1 MVEVKE
7 ISKTTDTKID
17 ELEAALLNNCP
28 LIDCPLVHTFVPGMY
43 IRRIFMPKGK
53 YNPETGVDDINVV
66 TSMIHKTTH
75 PFFVLSGKVAVFS
88 ENDGEQIITA
98 PFHGFTTPGTRRVL
112 RIIESCVWVTCH
124 VTSIQPK
131 DDSDE
136 AILEAADRV
145 LDEIIDM
152 RVNPLIGSVVRQ
164 NKIQDKNIVN
174 SLNLPLCQ

>member
-1 MVEVKE
+1 MTEVAE
-7 ISKTTDTKID
+7 IQKSTDTKID

-53 YNPETGVDDINVV
+53 YNPETGVDDINIV

-75 PFFVLSGKVAVFS
+75 PFFVLTGKVAVFS

-112 RIIESCVWVTCH
+112 RIIEDTCWVTCH

-136 AILEAADRV
+136 AILEAADLV
-145 LDEIIDM
+145 LNEIIDM
-152 RVNPLIGSVVRQ
+152 RENPLLGGVARQ
-164 NKIQDKNIVN
+164 NVIQKDNNIIN
-174 SLNLPLCQ
+174 QLN

>member
-1 MVEVKE
+1 MNEVTE
-7 ISKTTDTKID
+7 IEKSTDTKID

-28 LIDCPLVHTFVPGMY
+28 LISCPLVHTFVPGMY

-53 YNPETGVDDINVV
+53 FNPETGVDDINVV

-112 RIIESCVWVTCH
+112 RILEDCIWVTCH

-136 AILEAADRV
+136 AILEAADLV

-152 RVNPLIGSVVRQ
+152 RENPLVGGVLRQ
-164 NKIQDKNIVN
+164 NRIQKDGKF
-174 SLNLPLCQ
+174 LTEQNLIL